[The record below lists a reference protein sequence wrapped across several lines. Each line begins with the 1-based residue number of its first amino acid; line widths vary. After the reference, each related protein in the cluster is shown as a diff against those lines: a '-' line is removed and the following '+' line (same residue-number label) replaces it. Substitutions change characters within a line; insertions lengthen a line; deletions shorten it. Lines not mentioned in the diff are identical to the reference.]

1 MFSRAGR
8 SPALQ
13 EGWDIA
19 LSSVGLAVTAPS
31 RKLMVY
37 SIQVCTDLFGPQFVF
52 DKLFALQVRMPCICP
67 CDPFARLLLLTQW
80 VTLNGTAGP
89 L

>member
-19 LSSVGLAVTAPS
+19 LSAAGLAVTAPS

-37 SIQVCTDLFGPQFVF
+37 SIQVCTDLFGPPFLINP
-52 DKLFALQVRMPCICP
+52 LFALQIHMLCICSR
-67 CDPFARLLLLTQW
+67 DPFAQLFLLTQE
-80 VTLNGTAGP
+80 VTLDGIAGP
-89 L
+89 S